1 MEEQEDST
9 EAYTV
14 WRPCSTQDSKGKSKG
29 KMHCKWGG
37 PFIATTTTNEAAFK
51 LHRMSGKEEP
61 YTCNVD
67 ML

>member
-1 MEEQEDST
+1 
-9 EAYTV
+9 
-14 WRPCSTQDSKGKSKG
+14 
-29 KMHCKWGG
+29 MHCKWGG